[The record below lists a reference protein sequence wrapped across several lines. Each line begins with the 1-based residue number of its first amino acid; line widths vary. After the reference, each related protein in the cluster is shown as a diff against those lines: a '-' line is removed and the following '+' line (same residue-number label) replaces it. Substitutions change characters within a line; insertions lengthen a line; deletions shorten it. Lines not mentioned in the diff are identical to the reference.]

1 LRAGS
6 KMTDEIFNELIQAGG
21 MGLFA
26 AFLAW
31 QHVANTKRN
40 DELVRKFQEQ
50 IDKMREE
57 QESRIDV
64 MRGRY
69 DAIITRYQ
77 EQKESIHQ
85 DVARNLESV
94 KDQVSVAL
102 RKLDEGLEQMR
113 SLSVERKLREEIRKS
128 GEQ

>member
-1 LRAGS
+1 
-6 KMTDEIFNELIQAGG
+6 MTDEIINELIQGG
-21 MGLFA
+21 AMGLFA
-26 AFLAW
+26 GFLAW

-69 DAIITRYQ
+69 DAIIARYQ

-85 DVARNLESV
+85 DVARNVEAIQE
-94 KDQVSVAL
+94 QVAVAL

-113 SLSVERKLREEIRKS
+113 SLSVERKLRAEIRKS
-128 GEQ
+128 EEL